1 MLVKNVDDDVEKLIK
16 IHQEIALVL
25 DELKIH
31 ETGINKDYSDVIT
44 DLHWNKVMLENRL
57 KKLKFLEKI
66 GETGVEDGEIL

>member
-1 MLVKNVDDDVEKLIK
+1 MDDDVEKLIK

-44 DLHWNKVMLENRL
+44 DLHWNKVMLEN
-57 KKLKFLEKI
+57 I
-66 GETGVEDGEIL
+66 

>member
-1 MLVKNVDDDVEKLIK
+1 MNMDDDVEKLIK
-16 IHQEIALVL
+16 IHQEIGLVL

>member
-1 MLVKNVDDDVEKLIK
+1 MDGDVEKLIK